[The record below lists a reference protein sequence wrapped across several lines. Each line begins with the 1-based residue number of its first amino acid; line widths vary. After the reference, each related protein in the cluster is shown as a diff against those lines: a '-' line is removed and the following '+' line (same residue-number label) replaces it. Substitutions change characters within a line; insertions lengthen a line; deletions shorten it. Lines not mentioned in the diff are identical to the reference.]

1 MKDFYKSIKPGEK
14 GREYLFTESI
24 IELSLDFNEAVT
36 IKNLILETLP
46 QALI

>member
-1 MKDFYKSIKPGEK
+1 M
-14 GREYLFTESI
+14 FTESI
-24 IELSLDFNEAVT
+24 IGLSLGFNEVVA